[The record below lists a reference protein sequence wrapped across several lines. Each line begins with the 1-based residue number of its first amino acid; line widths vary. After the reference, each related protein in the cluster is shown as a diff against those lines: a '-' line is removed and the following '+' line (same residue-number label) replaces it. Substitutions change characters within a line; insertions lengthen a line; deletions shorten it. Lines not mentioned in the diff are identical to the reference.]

1 LKGHVSVSDQSK
13 TAGDRSGHRTVGLA
27 GPSDSS
33 QLWML
38 SLQMQALTL
47 AVEDLRGR
55 MERIEQHLRLNK
67 SDDAVR
73 AELKNLERI
82 W

>member
-1 LKGHVSVSDQSK
+1 VSDQSK
-13 TAGDRSGHRTVGLA
+13 IAGDRSGHRSAGLA
-27 GPSDSS
+27 GTSDSS
-33 QLWML
+33 QIWML

-67 SDDAVR
+67 SDEAVR
-73 AELKNLERI
+73 AELRNLERI